1 MIAGALN
8 FTLGLQANQFLNTL
22 GASSGKLLGL
32 LGVANGISGAFRK
45 MWEAVEQGGKLTDVA
60 AAASLTVKQLYQLEQ
75 AFTNVGASA
84 DSVPGIINKL
94 RRTLASGEQ
103 NGLLAQLGLDPAQL
117 AAMDPAAQ
125 FEKVASAIAKVNVNS
140 RAGAAQALFG
150 REGAQTIQQIANSGS
165 EFAEAM
171 QRASAD
177 AEVWQNV
184 SATFDTIADQVTEL
198 EAHIK
203 TVWANLAGALIEA
216 FREGR
221 IGEVLTDILVSSF
234 QAGFAALPG
243 LVIGGLVKIG
253 EVLLRIIQEPL
264 LYMQTT
270 VDYIVEKIQLGT
282 GSFAELLA
290 ANREN
295 GLDFFGAN
303 MGDIGAFADAQ
314 IKAGIAAGG
323 AVLSGLN
330 ERLSGFSS
338 RLPQGGSGAAA
349 APGPELSFSKRER
362 SRTDF
367 TDIEKMGGV
376 LNGLGRGFGGDD
388 NRQTANNTKRAADLL
403 ASIDKKIGPASG
415 ANLVNE

>member
-8 FTLGLQANQFLNTL
+8 FTLGLQANQFLNSL
-22 GASSGKLLGL
+22 GASSGKLLGF
-32 LGVANGISGAFRK
+32 LGVANGVQAAFHK
-45 MWEAVEQGGKLTDVA
+45 MWAAIEQGGKLTDVA
-60 AAASLTVKQLYQLEQ
+60 AAASLTVKDLYQLQQ
-75 AFTNVGASA
+75 AFTNVGAAA
-84 DSVPGIINKL
+84 DSVPSIVNRL

-125 FEKVASAIAKVNVNS
+125 FERVAAAIAKVNVNS

-150 REGAQTIQQIANSGS
+150 REGAQTIQQIANSGT

-171 QRASAD
+171 ERAAAD
-177 AEVWQNV
+177 AQTWQNV
-184 SATFDTIADQVTEL
+184 SGTFDTIADKVTEIQ
-198 EAHIK
+198 ARIQ
-203 TVWANLAGALIEA
+203 TVWANLAGALIQA
-216 FREGR
+216 FQEDRV
-221 IGEVLTDILVSSF
+221 GEVISDILVSAF

-264 LYMQTT
+264 LYLQTV
-270 VDYIVEKIQLGT
+270 VDYIVEKISLGT
-282 GSFAELLA
+282 GNFAELLA
-290 ANREN
+290 ANREK
-295 GLDFFGAN
+295 GLDFFGASTN
-303 MGDIGAFADAQ
+303 DISAFADAQ
-314 IKAGIAAGG
+314 IKAGLAAGG
-323 AVLSGLN
+323 AVLAGLN

-349 APGPELSFSKRER
+349 APGPELSFRKRER